1 MTHQSS
7 LDEGCIAALGAAAE
21 QAAEILGNAE
31 KVNDASR
38 QRAAAAG
45 ELAEAIGRF
54 NANFQQIQGFAKGIG
69 DIAKQTNMLALNA
82 TIEAARAG
90 EAGKGFAVVAGEVKA
105 LARGSND
112 YADKISTL
120 IAELAAA
127 AGDLTS
133 RIAVLA
139 RDAQT
144 SISGSATNM
153 QIARDL
159 YQQIEMVRN
168 TLHQ

>member
-1 MTHQSS
+1 MTHQPPA
-7 LDEGCIAALGAAAE
+7 DDACITALGAAGK

-31 KVNDASR
+31 KVNEASR
-38 QRAAAAG
+38 QRAAAA
-45 ELAEAIGRF
+45 EDLAEAIGRF

-90 EAGKGFAVVAGEVKA
+90 ETGRGFAVVASEVKA

-112 YADKISTL
+112 YAGKISAL

-127 AGDLTS
+127 ADDLTS

-159 YQQIEMVRN
+159 YEQIEMVRDS
-168 TLHQ
+168 LRA